1 MAFKNLLD
9 ENNVSKYELS
19 KKTNIPYS
27 TISDI
32 INDKVDI
39 SKCSYD
45 VLHKIASFFEMPT
58 DQLVKTYL
66 DTSIG
71 DKNV

>member
-9 ENNVSKYELS
+9 ENKVSKYELA

-45 VLHKIASFFEMPT
+45 VLHKIASFFEIPT
-58 DQLVKTYL
+58 DQLVGPYL
-66 DTSIG
+66 AEAKDE
-71 DKNV
+71 

>member
-9 ENNVSKYELS
+9 ENKVSKYELA

-45 VLHKIASFFEMPT
+45 VLHKIASFFSIPT
-58 DQLVKTYL
+58 DQLVGPYL
-66 DTSIG
+66 EEAKD
-71 DKNV
+71 D

>member
-1 MAFKNLLD
+1 MAFKQLLD
-9 ENNVSKYELS
+9 DNKVSKYELA

-32 INDKVDI
+32 INDKVDV

-45 VLHKIASFFEMPT
+45 VLHKIATFFSMPT
-58 DQLVKTYL
+58 DQLVKNYAEA
-66 DTSIG
+66 
-71 DKNV
+71 KND

>member
-1 MAFKNLLD
+1 MAFKNLLA
-9 ENNVSKYELS
+9 ENKVSKYELA

-45 VLHKIASFFEMPT
+45 VLHKIASFFEIPT
-58 DQLVKTYL
+58 DQLVGPYL
-66 DTSIG
+66 AEAKDE
-71 DKNV
+71 

>member
-9 ENNVSKYELS
+9 ENKVSKYELS

-27 TISDI
+27 TICDI

-45 VLHKIASFFEMPT
+45 VLHKIASFFEIPT
-58 DQLVKTYL
+58 DQLVMPYL
-66 DTSIG
+66 EEAKDE
-71 DKNV
+71 

>member
-9 ENNVSKYELS
+9 ENKVSKYELS

-32 INDKVDI
+32 INDKVVI

-45 VLHKIASFFEMPT
+45 VLHKIASFFEIPKHPSPQWLEIVQPARVT
-58 DQLVKTYL
+58 
-66 DTSIG
+66 
-71 DKNV
+71 

>member
-1 MAFKNLLD
+1 MAFKKVID
-9 ENNVSKYELS
+9 ENKVSKYERA

-45 VLHKIASFFEMPT
+45 VLHKIASFFEIPT
-58 DQLVKTYL
+58 DQLVGPYL
-66 DTSIG
+66 AEAKDE
-71 DKNV
+71 

>member
-1 MAFKNLLD
+1 MAFRQLLD
-9 ENNVSKYELS
+9 DNNVSKYELA

-32 INDKVDI
+32 VNDKVDI

-45 VLHKIASFFEMPT
+45 VLHKIATFFKMPT
-58 DQLVKTYL
+58 DQLVKNYAEA
-66 DTSIG
+66 
-71 DKNV
+71 KND

>member
-1 MAFKNLLD
+1 MAFKQLLD
-9 ENNVSKYELS
+9 DNNVSKYELS

-32 INDKVDI
+32 INDKVDV

-45 VLHKIASFFEMPT
+45 VLHKIATFFSMPT
-58 DQLVKTYL
+58 DQLVKYYAEA
-66 DTSIG
+66 
-71 DKNV
+71 KND

>member
-9 ENNVSKYELS
+9 ENKVSKYELA

-45 VLHKIASFFEMPT
+45 VLHKIASFFCIPT
-58 DQLVKTYL
+58 DQLVGPYL
-66 DTSIG
+66 EEAKDE
-71 DKNV
+71 